1 MQLCGWPV
9 PVSVSACVSAWLQV
23 SVSILHVFR
32 TLENFATSYLQ
43 CWGIKF
49 NVRWKSICVEY
60 VTEWV
65 FLAELRTH
73 FICNTNIYT
82 SSVPA
87 KIKAGHTHMCSTVL
101 RIFAKH
107 FCSICQNGF
116 GWNLGLSYNWPQIF
130 DRARV

>member
-87 KIKAGHTHMCSTVL
+87 KIKAGHTHICAQLSFEYL
-101 RIFAKH
+101 RNIFAAYAKTDLAG
-107 FCSICQNGF
+107 I
-116 GWNLGLSYNWPQIF
+116 W
-130 DRARV
+130 D